1 MSNQSGYKDHWL
13 TKQPEDEGL
22 DETSFEIFELRDLA
36 LRALPK
42 REMIRLLTLAGIPPM
57 KSEDRRRELM
67 ASRLAHIA
75 DRVTILIRWD
85 HRMQNAERTRGAK
98 KGRKPTGRLVAVV

>member
-1 MSNQSGYKDHWL
+1 MNKNQ
-13 TKQPEDEGL
+13 TKSKPVTPEQPTDKGL
-22 DETSFEIFELRDLA
+22 DGTPCSASFEIFELRDLA

-75 DRVTILIRWD
+75 DSVTILIQWD
-85 HRMQNAERTRGAK
+85 HRMPNA
-98 KGRKPTGRLVAVV
+98 